1 MELGDDYILDLQST
15 TVSFFALLFVL
26 LFSNSVMI
34 SSRSF
39 PVFQKVFVP
48 FWAHIK
54 CVFAEYWD
62 LMNED
67 EKSDK
72 IPEVW
77 QGHNI
82 ADYIDPSIMRVSRG
96 RWDRRLLQLVTV

>member
-15 TVSFFALLFVL
+15 TVSFFVL

-48 FWAHIK
+48 F
-54 CVFAEYWD
+54 
-62 LMNED
+62 
-67 EKSDK
+67 
-72 IPEVW
+72 
-77 QGHNI
+77 
-82 ADYIDPSIMRVSRG
+82 
-96 RWDRRLLQLVTV
+96 

>member
-15 TVSFFALLFVL
+15 TVSFFVLLFVL

-48 FWAHIK
+48 F
-54 CVFAEYWD
+54 
-62 LMNED
+62 
-67 EKSDK
+67 
-72 IPEVW
+72 
-77 QGHNI
+77 
-82 ADYIDPSIMRVSRG
+82 
-96 RWDRRLLQLVTV
+96 